1 MTFYGQNREIV
12 ISPDKLD
19 KVIRPGMRGYAS
31 TQKTLSILCFVGIF
45 VFFFGFGLAAF
56 ALVGSGRFHPSVIFL
71 IMAGF
76 ITCGVLAGVF
86 ASRSAHA
93 NAVVHLMDKV
103 EQCEKISIRTLCP
116 QNCSESDTVYLVKR
130 LIDTGN
136 LPNHVLWE
144 DRLVAKRGLEIT
156 PEDLG
161 YVTVSQPKKL
171 GKCPNCGAN
180 MTENGCEYCGYR
192 A

>member
-1 MTFYGQNREIV
+1 MNFNGQNREIV

-19 KVIRPGMRGYAS
+19 KIIQPNMRAYAS
-31 TQKTLSILCFVGIF
+31 SQKALAIVFGVGIF
-45 VFFFGFGLAAF
+45 VFFFGFGIAGF
-56 ALVGSGRFHPSVIFL
+56 SMGGSGGFNIGSIFAM
-71 IMAGF
+71 MAGF
-76 ITCGVLAGVF
+76 IGCGILSGVF
-86 ASRSAHA
+86 GARSAHA

-103 EQCEKISIRTLCP
+103 EQSEKIPIRTLCP
-116 QNCSESDTVYLVKR
+116 QNCSESDTVYLIKK

-144 DRLVAKRGLEIT
+144 DKLVARRGLEVS
-156 PEDLG
+156 PEELG
-161 YVTVSQPKKL
+161 HPAPKL

-180 MTENGCEYCGYR
+180 MTERGCEYCGYR